1 MISSIANKIDI
12 NMKKIMRFI
21 PSASGA
27 PLTNK
32 WFLYLVFAC
41 ALYEMFSFFMRYD
54 FYALSI
60 FVIVGFL
67 ASFFS
72 KNMAVI
78 LIMAIVLT
86 RLIRYGQALS
96 DPITTR
102 YGQNGAEGFADDAEE
117 EEENTEDDSTEEKK
131 PTTDEKKPADTTD
144 EKKEAMT
151 ESTDSVTSKL
161 LENQKQLMANM
172 EALKPVLK
180 QAESFL
186 AASNEKK
193 MDKFTT
199 LAKAY

>member
-1 MISSIANKIDI
+1 MISSIANKIDF

-78 LIMAIVLT
+78 LIMAIVIT
-86 RLIRYGQALS
+86 RLIRYGKALS
-96 DPITTR
+96 DPVTTR
-102 YGQNGAEGFADDAEE
+102 YGQNGAEGFADDVEE
-117 EEENTEDDSTEEKK
+117 EEENTEDDNTEEKK
-131 PTTDEKKPADTTD
+131 PAADDKKPAED

-151 ESTDSVTSKL
+151 EQTDSVTSKL

-199 LAKAY
+199 LAQAY

>member
-1 MISSIANKIDI
+1 MISSIANKIDF

-78 LIMAIVLT
+78 LIMAIVIT
-86 RLIRYGQALS
+86 RLIRYGKALS
-96 DPITTR
+96 DPVTTR
-102 YGQNGAEGFADDAEE
+102 YGQNGAEGFADDVEE
-117 EEENTEDDSTEEKK
+117 EEENTEDDNTEEKK
-131 PTTDEKKPADTTD
+131 PAADDKKPAED

-151 ESTDSVTSKL
+151 EQTDPVTSKL

-199 LAKAY
+199 LAQAY